1 MRWAVMMTTTN
12 DFEQERMRCVSA
24 GAAVKRKF
32 DLVHFF
38 AVTSAALGLAAIV
51 PGAGASALGDLA
63 AQMQPGEWRELK
75 TNNFTGILLPNFA
88 GDGSSPFIEFTDR
101 AVRNPLTKK
110 VIILGCSRGA
120 PGGNG
125 KAYSCGGQADEDS
138 GFVEYDENSNSWTRR
153 TDGPVSGGP
162 HAYNHATLNPANGDY
177 FYRESNQLSN
187 FKLWKWS
194 GGQWTTLT
202 TPPNTFSGFGALE
215 FFPERNALVFVDGGD
230 GFPAKVLTLPSGSSS
245 WSSTPVNA
253 PIGKFSNFSQYSP
266 KRKVLFFGG
275 GTDGDRVLVKMDAQ
289 GTITRCADAPLS
301 IGVFGSNGRQSID
314 PVTGN
319 LLAFDSGTPNTGH
332 VFEYDPGTNQ
342 WTKHGTH
349 PLGTSSGQVISV
361 MTPVQEQGVI
371 LVVNFNYGNDK
382 VYLYRH
388 SAGKGDP
395 VPTTKTPQPPS
406 NVSAQ

>member
-1 MRWAVMMTTTN
+1 MIE
-12 DFEQERMRCVSA
+12 EQKQ
-24 GAAVKRKF
+24 VKRK
-32 DLVHFF
+32 LNVGRVLGM
-38 AVTSAALGLAAIV
+38 ASTALACAALGATAN
-51 PGAGASALGDLA
+51 ASALGDLA
-63 AQMQPGEWRELK
+63 AQMQPGEWRELT
-75 TNNFTGILLPNFA
+75 TNNFAGKLLPNFA

-110 VIILGCSRGA
+110 IIILGCSRGA

-187 FKLWKWS
+187 YKLWKWS
-194 GGQWTTLT
+194 GGQWTTLP

-215 FFPERNALVFVDGGD
+215 CFPDRNALMFIDGGD
-230 GFPAKVLTLPSGSSS
+230 GFPAKVLTLPAGSSS
-245 WSSTPVNA
+245 WSSTAVNA

-266 KRKVLFFGG
+266 KRKLLYFGG
-275 GTDGDRVLVKMDAQ
+275 GTEGERVLMKMDAQ

-301 IGVFGSNGRQSID
+301 IGVFGSNGRQATD

-319 LLAFDSGTPNTGH
+319 LLAFESGTPNTGH
-332 VFEYDPGTNQ
+332 VYEYDPSTNQ
-342 WTKHGTH
+342 WTRHGTH

-361 MTPVQEQGVI
+361 MTPVNEAGV
-371 LVVNFNYGNDK
+371 VFVANFNYGNDK
-382 VYLYRH
+382 VFLYRH
-388 SAGKGDP
+388 SAGQGVP
-395 VPTTKTPQPPS
+395 APTTKTPAAPT